1 MKHCITQLLCQGLYV
16 QGNKQFLL
24 LWAAL
29 GDHPLRRTVGIHH
42 QGLLNALQAFQQ
54 EVYPDGKV
62 ALLSRSNTIRIISMA
77 RKQ

>member
-42 QGLLNALQAFQQ
+42 LRSVVYLQLAGNSSQL
-54 EVYPDGKV
+54 K
-62 ALLSRSNTIRIISMA
+62 TW
-77 RKQ
+77 